1 MVVRSLRRGEMENFS
16 AVLPFCFARQLRR
29 VPYLTAP
36 RGAVNKSM
44 HVAMRSSMMIE
55 ENKKLTALPI
65 FDSLPPGQAY
75 MWTRSE
81 EHRSGNSLPEFGP

>member
-1 MVVRSLRRGEMENFS
+1 MVVRSLRRGERENFS
-16 AVLPFCFARQLRR
+16 AALPFCFARQLRR

-55 ENKKLTALPI
+55 ENKKANGFTDFRFVA
-65 FDSLPPGQAY
+65 A
-75 MWTRSE
+75 WTSVHADPFR
-81 EHRSGNSLPEFGP
+81 GAPFW